1 MRIISKYKDY
11 YDSASGYGVDMG
23 IVYSREERQ
32 LDREN
37 EADRKLYY
45 EIKEACDKV
54 TKDDRFQNMY
64 LNANYDMIYVGVAGK
79 IYVGLRFH
87 TLANDKDNTLF
98 KVHQNSRIVGNE
110 NIPMNQLFAWAPSNL
125 NDKQLDTPAST
136 NTWTQSEQ
144 NTPRSWFEKNAAVR
158 IVEDVELFARNEMVS
173 FIKIGHHR
181 GYYHRH
187 IGSRDDSPIILNPC
201 LLNYGFQKM
210 VDSFTIFQEISM
222 FVTGVLAQKDQ
233 MTHTATDK
241 ELLYARG
248 HDDKSFKTPPT
259 KKR

>member
-23 IVYSREERQ
+23 IVYSREEHL

-37 EADRKLYY
+37 DEDRKLYD
-45 EIKEACDKV
+45 EIKQACDKV
-54 TKDDRFQNMY
+54 TSDDRFRNMY
-64 LNANYDMIYVGVAGK
+64 LNANYDMVYVGVAGK

-87 TLANDKDNTLF
+87 TVADDKENTLF
-98 KVHQNSRIVGNE
+98 KAHRNPRLTGNE
-110 NIPMNQLFAWAPSNL
+110 LIPMNELFAWTSANL
-125 NDKQLDTPAST
+125 TDKQLDTPAST
-136 NTWTQSEQ
+136 NYWTQNEE
-144 NTPRSWFEKNAAVR
+144 NTPRAWFEKNAEARV
-158 IVEDVELFARNEMVS
+158 VEDVELFTRNSMVS

-187 IGSRDDSPIILNPC
+187 LPDRDDSPIILNPC

-210 VDSFTIFQEISM
+210 LDSFTVFQEISM

>member
-23 IVYSREERQ
+23 VVYSREERL
-32 LDREN
+32 LDRQDDE
-37 EADRKLYY
+37 DRKLYD
-45 EIKEACDKV
+45 EIKEVCDKA
-54 TKDDRFQNMY
+54 TSDDRFKNMY

-87 TLANDKDNTLF
+87 TLADDKEDTIF
-98 KVHQNSRIVGNE
+98 QVHKSSRIISNE
-110 NIPMNQLFAWAPSNL
+110 RIPTNELFAWSSANL
-125 NDKQLDTPAST
+125 TDKQLDTPAST
-136 NTWTQSEQ
+136 NFWTQGDQ
-144 NTPRSWFEKNAAVR
+144 NTPRAWFEKNAEARV
-158 IVEDVELFARNEMVS
+158 VEDVELFARNGMVS
-173 FIKIGHHR
+173 FIKIGHRR
-181 GYYHRH
+181 GYHHRH
-187 IGSRDDSPIILNPC
+187 LPDRDDSPIIIDPC
-201 LLNYGFQKM
+201 LKSYGFQKM
-210 VDSFTIFQEISM
+210 VDSFTAFQEISM

-248 HDDKSFKTPPT
+248 HDDMSFKTPPT